1 MKIHTITNS
10 TVLLCLSASFSI
22 AGTVSVTG
30 SASYLGGLN
39 GSWSF
44 QYTSDAP
51 GLSLQSIVLDLSP
64 TDLRFDTAAGG
75 FGSLSY
81 KDVGGFGGTDATTGL
96 SGISATGAAL
106 DGGTI
111 LTFSF
116 TNFTSGS
123 IFQFSSDVDHPDP
136 TLLSLQNCS
145 GKTGIALVV
154 CNAGNVTRT
163 ATNDARLLA
172 AQTVGP
178 NQMAGA
184 LVTFHLAGDGYQDQ
198 TVNGTFQP
206 FTFTP
211 GNGIISTADVSTPEP
226 ASMSTLGA
234 GLGLLLAFAAR
245 RRRA

>member
-1 MKIHTITNS
+1 MKIHTITNLAA
-10 TVLLCLSASFSI
+10 LLCLSASFSI
-22 AGTVSVTG
+22 AGTVSVIG

-44 QYTSDAP
+44 QYTTDAP

-81 KDVGGFGGTDATTGL
+81 KDVGGFGGTDAATGL

-136 TLLSLQNCS
+136 ADMFLAFGKWPVGHEDLAAIADSHHGGRIRRVQPAGEHPRAFRAELGVEHLNVPVDLLS
-145 GKTGIALVV
+145 
-154 CNAGNVTRT
+154 R
-163 ATNDARLLA
+163 
-172 AQTVGP
+172 VGR
-178 NQMAGA
+178 G
-184 LVTFHLAGDGYQDQ
+184 
-198 TVNGTFQP
+198 
-206 FTFTP
+206 
-211 GNGIISTADVSTPEP
+211 
-226 ASMSTLGA
+226 LGA
-234 GLGLLLAFAAR
+234 ALDRVHGEHVLLHQAAW
-245 RRRA
+245 